1 MMMLMLQRVSDLEAD
16 LSSKSLTI
24 NSLNTELNEFKD
36 SAVNVDDLRRSVRD
50 LQKQLDLARD
60 SDEVT
65 QQKNS
70 ELRQTI
76 KNRDNQLEV
85 ETMKLTSNILK
96 LTLNKVVTVSETC

>member
-1 MMMLMLQRVSDLEAD
+1 MLRLLQRVSDLEAD

-65 QQKNS
+65 QQKNA

-85 ETMKLTSNILK
+85 GGL
-96 LTLNKVVTVSETC
+96 

>member
-65 QQKNS
+65 QQKNA